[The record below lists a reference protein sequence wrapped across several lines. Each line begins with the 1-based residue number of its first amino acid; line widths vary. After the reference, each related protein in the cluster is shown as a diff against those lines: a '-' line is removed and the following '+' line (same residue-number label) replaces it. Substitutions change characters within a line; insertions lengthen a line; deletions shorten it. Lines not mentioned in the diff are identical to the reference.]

1 MRKAL
6 VIFLSIIL
14 CISNAHAAKKCGN
27 KKRNIIKA
35 PTQAS
40 LVLNEDSGEIVHFSR
55 ANNRIY
61 PASTI
66 KMMTLYLTFDALNSG
81 KLRLSQ
87 KIPISLKAQKMR
99 PSKLWLKAGQKITVR
114 QAILGLHIKSANDAA
129 VVLAEAI
136 GGTEENFAKMMNKKA
151 KQLGMNNT
159 NIVNASGWHHPRQ
172 YSTALDLARLGIALK
187 NDHTKYELLLKQ
199 KSFKF
204 RGKRINSHNSVL
216 AYYPGANCG
225 KTGFHTPGGYNLV
238 VAANRNGK
246 NLVAVITGGRSAKHR
261 DKSMVNLLDRHFGVV
276 YSKKKLGKKN
286 SMQQKTFASSKKAPV
301 AKKKKV

>member
-1 MRKAL
+1 MHKIL

-14 CISNAHAAKKCGN
+14 CTSNAFAAKKCEK
-27 KKRNIIKA
+27 KKRRIIKA

-40 LVLNEDSGEIVHFSR
+40 LVLNEDSGNILHFSR
-55 ANNRIY
+55 ASNRIY

-66 KMMTLYLTFDALNSG
+66 KMMTIYLTFDALNSG
-81 KLRLSQ
+81 KLKLSQ
-87 KIPISLKAQKMR
+87 KIPVSLKAQKMR

-136 GGTEENFAKMMNKKA
+136 AGTEENFAKMMNAKA
-151 KQLGMNNT
+151 KKLGMTNT
-159 NIVNASGWHHPRQ
+159 NIVNASGWHHSRQ

-204 RGKRINSHNSVL
+204 KGQKINSHNSVL

-261 DKSMVNLLDRHFGVV
+261 DKRMVNLLDKHFDVA
-276 YSKKKLGKKN
+276 YNKKKPGKKKALQN
-286 SMQQKTFASSKKAPV
+286 KTFVTNKKPAV
-301 AKKKKV
+301 KKRKT